1 MLVASG
7 AQWAQVGALDG
18 AAAAGLWSS
27 AKADVSQAST
37 AQTGAQ
43 LNTVATPVTSSS
55 DSCPG
60 LEGFLKACSDKTI
73 RGSVVRGEARQ

>member
-1 MLVASG
+1 MLVVSG

-18 AAAAGLWSS
+18 AAAAAGLWSS

-60 LEGFLKACSDKTI
+60 LEGFLRGSDK
-73 RGSVVRGEARQ
+73 